1 MPFDF
6 DLSQP
11 PVIFAT
17 TAGEALGTLFLMFC
31 GVCFLLKE
39 AVKRMD
45 KGGAMK
51 KAGTQAAKRG
61 AWSLFN
67 HLTKR

>member
-39 AVKRMD
+39 A
-45 KGGAMK
+45 
-51 KAGTQAAKRG
+51 AKRG